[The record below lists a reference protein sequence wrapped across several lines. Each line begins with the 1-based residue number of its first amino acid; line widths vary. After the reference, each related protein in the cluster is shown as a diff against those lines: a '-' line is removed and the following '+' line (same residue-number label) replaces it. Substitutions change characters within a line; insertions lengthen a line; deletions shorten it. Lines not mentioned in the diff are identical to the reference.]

1 MGSALLFS
9 ENESLRVENESLKA
23 KLEKDGRVV
32 ALYEEEN
39 SRLHEI
45 IRKLKR
51 EAFGPRR
58 ERWESQEQILLFNE
72 AETLV
77 RNPEVSPNESPV
89 EVKGFKRK
97 RGKRKPL
104 PANLPREIVVVDLPE
119 TEKVAPDGSPLRVI
133 GREVSERLKYQPA
146 RVSIIEYH
154 RLKYAG
160 NEGQDIV
167 KVAAAVPSIVPKSI
181 VTPSLLSQIVT
192 AKFADG
198 LPLYRQ
204 EEQFERLDVA
214 IPRCT
219 MARWVVKGAEAC
231 RGIWNALEERLMT
244 SPYLACDE
252 TPTQVLKEKGR
263 AAESKSWMWV
273 RSNPSDEK
281 KIILFDYDPSRAG
294 DVAKRLFLDYE
305 GYLQADGYGGYNAM
319 EKQKGVKRI
328 GCNMHGRRKFYD
340 AGEGSSKGQS
350 LAEEGLTFYQ
360 DLYAIEEKAKGL
372 SWDERFNLRLQEAV
386 PLWEKM
392 KTWADTN
399 QPLVPPKSKIGK
411 AFHYFIEQ
419 YDYLKGYLQ
428 DGRLEMDNGFT
439 ERAIKYFAIGRN
451 NWLFSDSEAGAE
463 ASSLFYSFV
472 VTAKLNGVNP
482 FEALEKIFTEVPVA
496 KTVEDYERLATYL
509 LEPSSN

>member
-1 MGSALLFS
+1 VSQANAQILSDDHTLAIQ
-9 ENESLRVENESLKA
+9 NESLKA
-23 KLEKDGRVV
+23 KYERRL
-32 ALYEEEN
+32 ALFEEEN

-58 ERWESQEQILLFNE
+58 ERWESEEQILLFNE
-72 AETLV
+72 AEALAKE
-77 RNPEVSPNESPV
+77 PLPAAPDSEV

-104 PANLPREIVVVDLPE
+104 PTNLPREIVVVDLAE
-119 TEKVAPDGSPLRVI
+119 SEKVAPDGSPLRVI
-133 GREVSERLKYQPA
+133 GKEVSERLEYKPA
-146 RVSIIEYH
+146 SMKVIEYH

-160 NEGQDIV
+160 IEGQDTV
-167 KVAAAVPSIVPKSI
+167 KIAAPAPSIIPKSI

-204 EEQFERLDVA
+204 EEQFKRLSIDL
-214 IPRCT
+214 PRCT
-219 MARWVVKGAEAC
+219 MARWIIKAAQTC
-231 RGIWNALEERLMT
+231 QGIWNALETKQMA

-263 AAESKSWMWV
+263 TAESKSWMWV

-281 KIILFDYDPSRAG
+281 KIILFDYDPSRSG
-294 DVAKRLFLDYE
+294 EVAKRLFSDYE
-305 GYLQADGYGGYNAM
+305 GFLQADGYGGYNAV

-340 AGEGSSKGQS
+340 AAEGSPKGKG
-350 LAEEGLTFYQ
+350 LAQEGLKFYQ
-360 DLYAIEEKAKGL
+360 ALYAIEATAKGL
-372 SWDERFNLRLQEAV
+372 SWDERFKLRQKDAA
-386 PLWEKM
+386 PLWEQM
-392 KTWADTN
+392 KSWATTN
-399 QPLVPPKSKIGK
+399 QALVPPKSKIGK
-411 AFHYFIEQ
+411 AFYYFLEQ
-419 YDYLKGYLQ
+419 YDYLVGYLQ
-428 DGRLEMDNGFT
+428 NGRLEMDNGFT

-482 FEALEKIFTEVPVA
+482 FQALEKIFTEVPIA
-496 KTVEDYERLATYL
+496 KTVDDYERLANYL
-509 LEPSSN
+509 LTPMES